1 MADCKGSLGMKEDF
15 VIDVQDLKK
24 SFAGKVAVN
33 GATLSVKRGE
43 IFGFLG
49 PNGSGK
55 TTTLRMLCGLMTP
68 DSGSGQCLGYDVL
81 TQSNLIRLQV
91 GYMTQKFS
99 LYTDLTVKENM
110 EFAARLH
117 GLKNREELVEKGIE
131 ALGLQAR
138 ANQLT
143 GGLSGG
149 WKQRLALSV
158 ALLHSPKLLLLDE
171 PTAGVDPKARR
182 DFWDQIHRLSAEGV
196 TTLVTT
202 HYMDEAERCTRL
214 AYIVYGDMVA
224 SGTHDEIIAG
234 SGLFTWR
241 AIGHGLQR
249 LQHDLQAASGEN
261 IQVSVFGNS
270 IHVSGRDEQEIRNL
284 IRPYQSLFT
293 WKQVTPTLED
303 IFIDIVLREDTR

>member
-1 MADCKGSLGMKEDF
+1 MRDDL
-15 VIDVQDLKK
+15 IINVQDLQK
-24 SFAGKVAVN
+24 SFAGKAAVN

-68 DSGSGQCLGYDVL
+68 DAGSGQCMGYDVR

-99 LYTDLTVKENM
+99 LYSDLTVRENM
-110 EFAARLH
+110 EFAARMH
-117 GLKNREELVEKGIE
+117 GIPHRKQVVEKGIE
-131 ALGLQAR
+131 ELGLQAR
-138 ANQLT
+138 ADQLT

-158 ALLHSPKLLLLDE
+158 ALLHRPKLLLLDE

-182 DFWDQIHRLSAEGV
+182 DFWDQIHRLSGEGV

-224 SGTHDEIIAG
+224 SGTRDEIIAN
-234 SGLFTWR
+234 SGIHTWCG
-241 AIGHGLQR
+241 IGHGLQQ
-249 LQHDLQAASGEN
+249 LQHDLQVQSDGSVQA
-261 IQVSVFGNS
+261 SVFGHS
-270 IHVSGRDEQEIRNL
+270 IHVSSRDEEKIKQL
-284 IRPYQSLFT
+284 IEPYQNQFT
-293 WKQVTPTLED
+293 WSRISPSLED
-303 IFIDIVLREDTR
+303 VFIDIVGREDTR

>member
-1 MADCKGSLGMKEDF
+1 MKEDR
-15 VIDVQDLKK
+15 VIDVKDLKK
-24 SFAGKVAVN
+24 SFFGKAAVN

-68 DSGSGQCLGYDVL
+68 DSGSGQCLGYNVL
-81 TQSNLIRLQV
+81 TQSDLIRLQV

-99 LYTDLTVKENM
+99 LYSDLTVKENM

-117 GLKNREELVEKGIE
+117 GLENREELIQKKIE
-131 ALGLQAR
+131 ELGLQAR
-138 ANQLT
+138 ANQIT

-234 SGLFTWR
+234 SGMFTWR
-241 AIGHGLQR
+241 GMGQGLQR
-249 LQHDLQAASGEN
+249 LQHDLQEAAGKS
-261 IQVSVFGNS
+261 IQASVFGNS
-270 IHVSGRDEQEIRNL
+270 VHVSGRNEQEIEDL
-284 IRPYQSLFT
+284 IRPYRDKFT
-293 WKQVTPTLED
+293 WNQVMPTLED
-303 IFIDIVLREDTR
+303 IFIDIVGREDKR

>member
-1 MADCKGSLGMKEDF
+1 MREEER

-24 SFAGKVAVN
+24 SFAGKLAVN
-33 GATLSVKRGE
+33 GATLAVKKGE

-68 DSGSGQCLGYDVL
+68 DSGSGQCLGHDVL
-81 TQSNLIRLQV
+81 TQSDLIRLQV

-99 LYTDLTVKENM
+99 LYEDLTVEENL
-110 EFAARLH
+110 EFSARLH
-117 GLKNREELVEKGIE
+117 GLPNRKELVQKGIE
-131 ALGLQAR
+131 ELGLQKR
-138 ANQLT
+138 AKQLT
-143 GGLSGG
+143 RGLSGG

-182 DFWDQIHRLSAEGV
+182 DFWDQIHRLSATGV

-224 SGTHDEIIAG
+224 TGTSDEIITS
-234 SGLFTWR
+234 SGLQTWS
-241 AIGHGLQR
+241 GKGQGLQR
-249 LQHDLQAASGEN
+249 LQHDLQESNYDVQA
-261 IQVSVFGNS
+261 SVFGNA
-270 IHVSGRDEQEIRNL
+270 IHVSGRNEEQIL
-284 IRPYQSLFT
+284 AAISPYQSSCH
-293 WKQVTPTLED
+293 WQKITPSLED
-303 IFIDIVLREDTR
+303 VFIDLVGREDTR